1 MRGAVFGLLLGLTVV
16 PLRCLAGDT
25 QNEVMWQFYMNVS
38 AEAWA
43 TLNADPLTNQGKISL
58 NLSVRLGSKEMASN
72 NAAEMSLHGQSSRT
86 MPKLS
91 YRVELKPKMI
101 LSGFFGGSEPE
112 KVSTGLTA
120 AMHRDWGSPCHICTG
135 TGLKGCFIC
144 TGTGLAA
151 ATSAPG
157 LGSPLPHLSRWITL
171 SSRPRGSTRSSCGS
185 S

>member
-1 MRGAVFGLLLGLTVV
+1 MEQRGAVFGLLLGLTVM

-72 NAAEMSLHGQSSRT
+72 NAAEMSLHGESSRT

-91 YRVELKPKMI
+91 YRVALKPKMI

-112 KVSTGLTA
+112 KVSTGL
-120 AMHRDWGSPCHICTG
+120 
-135 TGLKGCFIC
+135 
-144 TGTGLAA
+144 AA

-157 LGSPLPHLSRWITL
+157 LGLAPAHICTGTGAQRLLHLGLARRCHI
-171 SSRPRGSTRSSCGS
+171 
-185 S
+185 